1 MMNDSGFTPLEQE
14 YLNCDVPMVSIG
26 SAVLRIISGVLAS
39 AMQAAFLPSVDKAD
53 QGLMRTVR
61 EIRYTKYKK
70 AVLRKQSGTLRKKD
84 KKTLKKLN
92 SKEFILEPDTYDA
105 DKFTQEVYEEYMRK
119 HGDGSN
125 CRRKR

>member
-1 MMNDSGFTPLEQE
+1 MGNIEFTPLEQK
-14 YLNCDVPMVSIG
+14 YLNCDIPMVDTG

-39 AMQAAFLPSVDKAD
+39 ALQAAFLPSVDKAD
-53 QGLMRTVR
+53 QGLMRTIR

-70 AVLRKQSGTLRKKD
+70 AILRKQNGTLREKD

-105 DKFTQEVYEEYMRK
+105 DDFTQKIYEEYMRT
-119 HGDGSN
+119 HGDGSQEQ
-125 CRRKR
+125 